1 MLLYWV
7 FFFKQKTAYEMR
19 ISDWS
24 SDVCSSDL
32 IARSL
37 SPRPLIGF
45 DDPPDDRVA
54 DDVGAGEAADVD
66 PLQPFETRD
75 GVGEARGRGDRQVDL
90 LGVAADDHAA
100 VHAKAGQ
107 EHLHLRNRRV
117 LRLVENDEG
126 VGERAAAHERPDRTS
141 TRLKSSH

>member
-1 MLLYWV
+1 MTRRRGPSTTPYGRGPPPHG
-7 FFFKQKTAYEMR
+7 FAAGR
-19 ISDWS
+19 IWMAAHHPNAD
-24 SDVCSSDL
+24 

-100 VHAKAGQ
+100 EIG
-107 EHLHLRNRRV
+107 
-117 LRLVENDEG
+117 
-126 VGERAAAHERPDRTS
+126 RAHV
-141 TRLKSSH
+141 